1 VSADAFK
8 SGFLTEL
15 ARRGFIHQVSEPEL
29 LDAAAREPIV
39 AYIGF
44 DCTRPSLHIGSL
56 VQIMM
61 LHWLQRHGH
70 RPIVVMGGGT
80 TRIGDPAG
88 KDEERPILEASQI
101 EANKAG
107 IARIFSRFLEF
118 GPGKAIMVDNAEWLD
133 RLGYIDFLR
142 DVGKHFSVNR
152 MLTFEAVKRR
162 LDMHSEL
169 SFLAFNYMI
178 LQAYDFTELYKR
190 YGCILQMGGSD
201 QWGNIVNGI
210 ELGRRLYK
218 AQLFA
223 LTSPLITTSS
233 GEKMGKTAAS
243 GTVWLDAEQTSPYD
257 FWQFWRN
264 TDDADVGRF
273 LHLFTTLPLEEITA
287 LAALPAERMNDAK
300 KVLAT
305 EVTALVHGREAAQK
319 AAETARLVFEEG
331 VAAEDLPAVEMPR
344 GELEKGIG
352 VLTAFVRAGLA
363 KSVGEARRLV
373 ANRALRVND
382 ELVTEPTAELSAQH
396 LAQGA
401 IKLSLGRKRHVLLRA
416 T

>member
-1 VSADAFK
+1 LSADAFK

-56 VQIMM
+56 IQIMM

-107 IARIFSRFLEF
+107 IAKIFSRFLEF

-178 LQAYDFTELYKR
+178 LQAYDFTELYRR

-210 ELGRRLYK
+210 ELGRRLHK

-273 LHLFTTLPLEEITA
+273 LHLFTTLPVEEIAA

-300 KVLAT
+300 KILAT
-305 EVTALVHGREAAQK
+305 EVTALVHGRDAAQK

-331 VAAEDLPAVEMPR
+331 VAAEDLPTVEMAR

-363 KSVGEARRLV
+363 SSNGEARRLV
-373 ANRALRVND
+373 ANNALSVND
-382 ELVTEPTAELSAQH
+382 APVAEPTAKLSLQD
-396 LAQGA
+396 LRDGA
-401 IKLSLGRKRHVLLRA
+401 IKLSLGRKRHVLVRA
-416 T
+416 K

>member
-1 VSADAFK
+1 LSADAFK
-8 SGFLTEL
+8 SGFLSEL
-15 ARRGFIHQVSEPEL
+15 ARRGFIHQVSEPQL

-88 KDEERPILEASQI
+88 KDEERPILEAAQI

-118 GPGKAIMVDNAEWLD
+118 APGKAIMVDNAEWLD

-178 LQAYDFTELYKR
+178 LQAYDFTELYRR

-210 ELGRRLYK
+210 DLGRRLHK

-273 LHLFTTLPLEEITA
+273 LNLFTTLPVEEIA
-287 LAALPAERMNDAK
+287 ELAALPAERRNDAK

-331 VAAEDLPAVEMPR
+331 VAAEDLPAVEIPR
-344 GELEKGIG
+344 ADLAKGIG

-363 KSVGEARRLV
+363 SSNGEARRLV
-373 ANRALRVND
+373 ANNALSVND
-382 ELVTEPTAELSAQH
+382 VPVAEPTAKLSLQH
-396 LAQGA
+396 LRDGA
-401 IKLSLGRKRHVLLRA
+401 IKLSLGRKRHVLLKA